1 MVKVRNGEKIA
12 ANLCPTSSDHARRP
26 ERIGGTGIVGTWAD
40 NFSQVEGIA
49 SAESLR
55 NEEKHRAF

>member
-26 ERIGGTGIVGTWAD
+26 ERIGGTSIVGT
-40 NFSQVEGIA
+40 
-49 SAESLR
+49 
-55 NEEKHRAF
+55 